1 MVLLPQGFGLELRAR
16 VIHAQP
22 HDDEFEIGTEFEALS
37 DAQRQL
43 LARHILQKQ
52 AQQRRLARVPDRPAR
67 RAGPTFFDLKPS
79 ST

>member
-1 MVLLPQGFGLELRAR
+1 
-16 VIHAQP
+16 
-22 HDDEFEIGTEFEALS
+22 ALS

-52 AQQRRLARVPDRPAR
+52 AQQRRLAR
-67 RAGPTFFDLKPS
+67 AGQGPLGEPGQPS

>member
-16 VIHAQP
+16 VIHAQL

-52 AQQRRLARVPDRPAR
+52 AQQRRLAR
-67 RAGPTFFDLKPS
+67 AGQGPLGEPGQSS